1 MLRGWGV
8 CPTFFFK
15 ENMIRNKKITSYTP
29 SQHYA
34 LTLEQAKTHLNI
46 LDDSFDT
53 LINDYIA
60 SAHVML
66 YNEAAILVKGSIIG
80 YIDKWEDFRIDV
92 APVDTV
98 EIYYYTPDN
107 TRVLLASDRYIWN
120 NGLYSYIEMN
130 LNLPSLSDRDYPIEV
145 EVATLANSDAMVTQ
159 ALRMMVADFFEMRQS
174 EIMGSAKNISRGTAY
189 QLSLISQRTEI

>member
-1 MLRGWGV
+1 
-8 CPTFFFK
+8 
-15 ENMIRNKKITSYTP
+15 MIRNKKITSYTP
-29 SQHYA
+29 SQNYA

-53 LINDYIA
+53 LIGDYIA

-80 YIDKWEDFRIDV
+80 YIDKWQDFRIDV
-92 APVDTV
+92 APVDSV
-98 EIYYYTPDN
+98 AIYYYQPDN
-107 TRVLLASDRYIWN
+107 TRVLLASDKYIWN
-120 NGLYSYIEMN
+120 NGLYSYIEMR

-145 EVATLANSDAMVTQ
+145 EVTTLANSDAMVTQ